1 MSSYARG
8 PERPLL
14 EQTVYT
20 AFIQTAERY
29 PQADALI
36 VPFQDLRLS
45 FRALAAEVERV
56 AGALLGLGLAPGD
69 RFGVWATNCA
79 EWLYL
84 QIAAARTGLTLVNVN
99 PANRA
104 SELAYVL
111 KKSGMRAIFLHER
124 DQRCNY
130 RQILEEV
137 RASNSDL
144 SLRAAVYLGSSSW
157 KDFIAASRPVGDLRV
172 ANGDVT
178 NMQYTSGTTGSPKG
192 VLLTHRNVVNNGRFI
207 AESLRMNPDDRL
219 VAPVPM
225 YHCFGC
231 VAATMPMVTSGVT
244 LILPAPTFDP
254 VATMTAIERWRATVI
269 YGVPTM
275 FIAQLD
281 HAEFARYDFSS
292 LRTGIMAGAP
302 CPLGV
307 MRRVV
312 TDMHCP
318 QMTIVYGQTE
328 SSPVITGSGVNAPF
342 ETRVA
347 TVGTPYPNTEVKI
360 VDTTGNTVPV
370 GSQGELCT
378 RGYLVMRG
386 YDGDREA
393 TSRAI
398 DSEGWLHTGDLAVM
412 RPDGTFSI
420 TGRVKDMIIRGGE
433 NVYPR
438 EIEEFFY
445 THPKVSDVQVVGVPD
460 ARLGEAVAAWIRLK
474 PGAAATEHE
483 LRDFCAGKVAH
494 FKVPKYIRLVEEFPM
509 TVTGKVQKFRIR
521 QTEIDLRGLS
531 DPSRA
536 AMA

>member
-1 MSSYARG
+1 MLSYARG

-14 EQTVYT
+14 EETIYT
-20 AFIQTAERY
+20 AFAKTLARY
-29 PQADALI
+29 PEADALI
-36 VPFQDLRLS
+36 VPFQNVRLS

-56 AGALLGLGLAPGD
+56 AGALLGLGLVPGD

-84 QIAAARTGLTLVNVN
+84 QIAAARTGLILVNVN

-111 KKSGMRAIFLHER
+111 RKSRMRAIFLHER
-124 DQRCNY
+124 DQRSDY
-130 RQILEEV
+130 RRILEEV
-137 RASNSDL
+137 CAAHADL
-144 SLRAAVYLGSSSW
+144 DLRAVIYLGSSSW
-157 KDFIAASRPVGDLRV
+157 DHFVAAARPVSDIPV
-172 ANGDVT
+172 SAGDVT

-207 AESLRMNPDDRL
+207 AESLRMSAEDRI

-231 VAATMPMVTSGVT
+231 VGGTMPMVTSGVT
-244 LILPAPTFDP
+244 LILPAATFDAA
-254 VATMTAIERWRATVI
+254 ATMTAIERWCGTVI

-281 HAEFARYDFSS
+281 HPEFPQRDFTS
-292 LRTGIMAGAP
+292 LRTGLMAGAP
-302 CPLGV
+302 CPIEV

-318 QMTIVYGQTE
+318 QMSIVYGQTE
-328 SSPVITGSGVNAPF
+328 SSPVITGSGVDAPL
-342 ETRVA
+342 EIRVA
-347 TVGTPYPNTEVKI
+347 TVGAPYPNTEVKI
-360 VDTTGNTVPV
+360 VDPEGSTVPL
-370 GSQGELCT
+370 GEQGELCT

-386 YDGDREA
+386 YDGEPEA
-393 TSRAI
+393 TARAV
-398 DSEGWLHTGDLAVM
+398 DPDGWLHTGDLATM
-412 RPDGTFSI
+412 RLDGTFRI

-445 THPKVSDVQVVGVPD
+445 THPKVSDIQIVGVPD
-460 ARLGEAVAAWIRLK
+460 ATLGEAVAAWIRLR
-474 PGAAATEHE
+474 PGAHATEDE
-483 LRDFCAGKVAH
+483 LRDFCRGRIAH
-494 FKVPKYIRLVEEFPM
+494 FKVPKYIRLVDEFPM

-521 QTEIDLRGLS
+521 EREIELRGLS
-531 DPSRA
+531 GLGAIDTA
-536 AMA
+536 